1 MTLPS
6 VIRPSRAAA
15 PAGAWQVE
23 VRRDEGALIELAGEL
38 RDLYE
43 RSPEATPFQS
53 HEWLSA
59 WWGWYGVRG
68 RLRLVL
74 VRYRGRLVAAA
85 PLMTAGRWGFP
96 VLVPIADGQSDF
108 TDFLLD
114 PAYADG
120 AVEHL
125 ARALHGMRGRCA
137 IDLPEVR
144 PGSVVHQV
152 MRRWPGRTWP
162 MPASVCME
170 LPCTGIAEV
179 MDRLPRRSAGKM
191 RAKLRKIDVRGI
203 TVEAVPPEEAADA
216 IGALLE
222 MHARQWRGRPMN
234 PEHSRERFRRHLAEA
249 GAAMVR
255 EGRAAVLRYHWDG
268 RLVASDLVLIG
279 HRFVGAYLYGAI
291 PELRDGVDV
300 ALMLLREDLALARAH
315 GRQAVNL
322 LRGEEP
328 YKLKWRPRRVQ
339 NQRIVLG
346 RGFPASLFAG
356 LALVRAGLA
365 ARRHRR
371 PATVPLPTP
380 PRDDAANGPA
390 PHEPV
395 PHEDGMPGGAKRD
408 EVPQP
413 RDNALPVHEATPV
426 REAMPGR
433 DAGAGA
439 RKGGQAGHG

>member
-1 MTLPS
+1 MTQSS
-6 VIRPSRAAA
+6 VIHPGRAAA
-15 PAGAWQVE
+15 PAETWRVE
-23 VRRDEGALIELAGEL
+23 VRRDEGALIELGDEL

-59 WWGWYGVRG
+59 WWGWYGIRG

-96 VLVPIADGQSDF
+96 VLVPIADEQSDF

-114 PAYADG
+114 PAYTDG

-137 IDLPEVR
+137 IDLREVR

-170 LPCTGIAEV
+170 LPCADIADV
-179 MDRLPRRSAGKM
+179 LDRLPRRSAGKM

-203 TVEAVPPEEAADA
+203 TAETVPPEEAADA

-234 PEHSRERFRRHLAEA
+234 PEHARERFRRHLAEA

-300 ALMLLREDLALARAH
+300 TLMLLREDLALARAR

-328 YKLKWRPRRVQ
+328 YKLKWRPSRVQ

-346 RGFPASLFAG
+346 RSFPASVFAG

-365 ARRHRR
+365 ARRHHR
-371 PATVPLPTP
+371 PATVPP
-380 PRDDAANGPA
+380 PA
-390 PHEPV
+390 PSRDGLLADEALRAAGREDV
-395 PHEDGMPGGAKRD
+395 PL
-408 EVPQP
+408 P
-413 RDNALPVHEATPV
+413 RHD
-426 REAMPGR
+426 AMPVDGAVPV
-433 DAGAGA
+433 DGGVPVGDAEAGAP
-439 RKGGQAGHG
+439 KGGPSGHA

>member
-1 MTLPS
+1 
-6 VIRPSRAAA
+6 
-15 PAGAWQVE
+15 
-23 VRRDEGALIELAGEL
+23 
-38 RDLYE
+38 
-43 RSPEATPFQS
+43 
-53 HEWLSA
+53 
-59 WWGWYGVRG
+59 
-68 RLRLVL
+68 
-74 VRYRGRLVAAA
+74 
-85 PLMTAGRWGFP
+85 
-96 VLVPIADGQSDF
+96 
-108 TDFLLD
+108 
-114 PAYADG
+114 
-120 AVEHL
+120 
-125 ARALHGMRGRCA
+125 
-137 IDLPEVR
+137 
-144 PGSVVHQV
+144 
-152 MRRWPGRTWP
+152 
-162 MPASVCME
+162 
-170 LPCTGIAEV
+170 
-179 MDRLPRRSAGKM
+179 M

-203 TVEAVPPEEAADA
+203 TVETVPPEDAADA

-291 PELRDGVDV
+291 PELRDNVDV

-322 LRGEEP
+322 LRGEEQ

-346 RGFPASLFAG
+346 RSLPASLFAG

-365 ARRHRR
+365 ARRHHR

-380 PRDDAANGPA
+380 PQDDTPREPA
-390 PHEPV
+390 PHGDAV
-395 PHEDGMPGGAKRD
+395 SGGGKRD
-408 EVPQP
+408 EVPHP
-413 RDNALPVHEATPV
+413 RDD
-426 REAMPGR
+426 AMPVR

-439 RKGGQAGHG
+439 RKGGQSGHG